1 MNTIKVAATILFS
14 AVLVLSGCS
23 DESAEKESQ
32 QVANQK
38 IEKTEESVEAQPE
51 AQKKEQAPVMSPLV
65 KEGVDYSVIAEQ
77 DASEEPVVYEFFS
90 YTCPHCYNLE
100 PVMLDWKKNYKSDQV
115 SFRQIPVFIPQ
126 VEHLT
131 YGFYTAETLG
141 GLEEVHANI
150 FNEWHGK
157 KNIIR
162 TKEQLVPIFQTAG
175 VSKSE
180 FEETY
185 ASAEVEAK
193 VAEAKALMN
202 QFQVTSFPLLIVNE
216 KYKVMSYQNLQELL
230 GHFAINNTK

>member
-1 MNTIKVAATILFS
+1 VKILKIATILLAS
-14 AVLVLSGCS
+14 VVVSLSGCS
-23 DESAEKESQ
+23 NE
-32 QVANQK
+32 
-38 IEKTEESVEAQPE
+38 TEEQKPQQKADTKKVSQP
-51 AQKKEQAPVMSPLV
+51 ADKKPAMTSGV
-65 KEGVDYSVIAEQ
+65 KEGVDYSVMPNQEAT
-77 DASEEPVVYEFFS
+77 DEPVVYEFFS

-115 SFRQIPVFIPQ
+115 RFQQIPVFIPQ

-141 GLEEVHANI
+141 VLEEVHANI

-162 TKEQLVPIFQTAG
+162 TKEQLVPIFQAAG

-193 VAEAKALMN
+193 VAEAKALMA

-216 KYKVMSYQNLQELL
+216 KYQVTSYQNLEDLL
-230 GHFAINNTK
+230 GNFAINNTK

>member
-1 MNTIKVAATILFS
+1 MKILKIATILLAS
-14 AVLVLSGCS
+14 VVVSLSGCS
-23 DESAEKESQ
+23 NE
-32 QVANQK
+32 
-38 IEKTEESVEAQPE
+38 TEEQKPQQKADTKKVSQP
-51 AQKKEQAPVMSPLV
+51 ADKKPAMTPGV
-65 KEGVDYSVIAEQ
+65 KEGVDYSVMPNQEAT
-77 DASEEPVVYEFFS
+77 DEPVVYEFFS

-115 SFRQIPVFIPQ
+115 RFQQIPVFIPQ

-141 GLEEVHANI
+141 VLEEVHANI

-193 VAEAKALMN
+193 VAEAKALMA

-216 KYKVMSYQNLQELL
+216 KYQVTSYQNLEDLL
-230 GHFAINNTK
+230 GNFAINNTK

>member
-1 MNTIKVAATILFS
+1 MKILKIATILLAS
-14 AVLVLSGCS
+14 VVVSLSGCS
-23 DESAEKESQ
+23 NE
-32 QVANQK
+32 
-38 IEKTEESVEAQPE
+38 TEEQKPQQKADTKKVSQP
-51 AQKKEQAPVMSPLV
+51 ADKKPAMTSGV
-65 KEGVDYSVIAEQ
+65 KEGVDYSVMPNQEAT
-77 DASEEPVVYEFFS
+77 DEPVVYEFFS

-115 SFRQIPVFIPQ
+115 RFQQIPVFIPQ

-141 GLEEVHANI
+141 VLEEVHANI

-162 TKEQLVPIFQTAG
+162 TKEQLVPIFQAAG

-193 VAEAKALMN
+193 VAEAKALMA

-216 KYKVMSYQNLQELL
+216 KYQVTSYQNLEDLL
-230 GHFAINNTK
+230 GNFAINNTK

>member
-1 MNTIKVAATILFS
+1 MKILKIATILLATVVVS
-14 AVLVLSGCS
+14 LSGCS
-23 DESAEKESQ
+23 NE
-32 QVANQK
+32 
-38 IEKTEESVEAQPE
+38 TEEQKLQQKADTKKVSQP
-51 AQKKEQAPVMSPLV
+51 ADKKPAMTSGV
-65 KEGVDYSVIAEQ
+65 KEGVDYSVMPNQE
-77 DASEEPVVYEFFS
+77 ASDEPVVYEFFS

-141 GLEEVHANI
+141 VLEEVHANI
-150 FNEWHGK
+150 FNEWHAK

-162 TKEQLVPIFQTAG
+162 TKEQLVPIFQAAG

-193 VAEAKALMN
+193 VAEAKALMA

-216 KYKVMSYQNLQELL
+216 KYQVTSYQNLEDLL
-230 GHFAINNTK
+230 GNFAINNTK